1 MISKLRHKLGV
12 SSIMAVVYLC
22 IYILVIGAILFS
34 AVIDWWLPIV
44 IIPSLI
50 FIYIFSDGVVSV
62 IKVVNKMNGIIIEH
76 IFFKVYDE
84 KNQIR

>member
-12 SSIMAVVYLC
+12 NSIMAVVYLC

-44 IIPSLI
+44 IILSLI
-50 FIYIFSDGVVSV
+50 FIYIFSDAVVYV
-62 IKVVNKMNGIIIEH
+62 INIINKMNGIIIEY
-76 IFFKVYDE
+76 IFLKVGNE
-84 KNQIR
+84 KN

>member
-44 IIPSLI
+44 IILSLI
-50 FIYIFSDGVVSV
+50 FIYIFSEAVVYV
-62 IKVVNKMNGIIIEH
+62 IKIINKMNGIIIEN
-76 IFFKVYDE
+76 IFLKVGNE
-84 KNQIR
+84 KN

>member
-62 IKVVNKMNGIIIEH
+62 IKVVNKMNGIIIED

>member
-62 IKVVNKMNGIIIEH
+62 IKVVNKMNEIIIEH

>member
-12 SSIMAVVYLC
+12 NSIMAVVYLC

-44 IIPSLI
+44 IILSLI
-50 FIYIFSDGVVSV
+50 FIYIFSEAVVYV
-62 IKVVNKMNGIIIEH
+62 IKIINKMNGIIIEN
-76 IFFKVYDE
+76 IFLKVGNE
-84 KNQIR
+84 KN

>member
-12 SSIMAVVYLC
+12 NSIMAVVYLC

-44 IIPSLI
+44 IILSLI
-50 FIYIFSDGVVSV
+50 FIYIFSEAVVYV
-62 IKVVNKMNGIIIEH
+62 IKIINKMNGIIIEN
-76 IFFKVYDE
+76 IFLKVSKE
-84 KNQIR
+84 KN